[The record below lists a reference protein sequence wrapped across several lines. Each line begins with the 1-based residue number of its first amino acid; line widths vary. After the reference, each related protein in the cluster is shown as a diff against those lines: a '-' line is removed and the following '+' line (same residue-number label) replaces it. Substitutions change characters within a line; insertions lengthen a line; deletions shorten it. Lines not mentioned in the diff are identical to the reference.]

1 MDRKRGDGHRVTLDE
16 LLTKVDSKYTLVVLA
31 ARRARQLVD
40 GAEPVIEPT
49 ASKPVTIALEEL
61 AAGKL
66 QYVPGKAGIK

>member
-1 MDRKRGDGHRVTLDE
+1 M
-16 LLTKVDSKYTLVVLA
+16 
-31 ARRARQLVD
+31 D